1 MTLRTVLTTLLY
13 SITAVLIYD
22 AIATLAR
29 RRAQAA
35 SHDVLTNYG
44 TDREHTPAPS
54 TRGN

>member
-1 MTLRTVLTTLLY
+1 MSPRTVLTTLLY
-13 SITAVLIYD
+13 SITAVLIYA

-44 TDREHTPAPS
+44 TDRDDTPAPS
-54 TRGN
+54 TRGH